1 MLNDHSLVDDGLE
14 LLTEDACWEL
24 MSRCEVGRVGVT
36 IDVLPAIFPVNFV
49 VIDRRIL
56 FRTAPG
62 TKLAA
67 ATAGAIVA
75 FEVDDYRGA
84 DRSGWSVLAVGPA
97 EVVHDLDVTFEVLAA
112 GLEPWAD
119 GVRTNI
125 VRVTPGFVSGR
136 RLVHD

>member
-1 MLNDHSLVDDGLE
+1 MGSS
-14 LLTEDACWEL
+14 A
-24 MSRCEVGRVGVT
+24 
-36 IDVLPAIFPVNFV
+36 LPSSSS
-49 VIDRRIL
+49 
-56 FRTAPG
+56 T
-62 TKLAA
+62 
-67 ATAGAIVA
+67 
-75 FEVDDYRGA
+75 
-84 DRSGWSVLAVGPA
+84 